1 MDKKQLQK
9 FKNRLATRQ
18 QELQAL
24 AARTR
29 QAGRAT
35 DVHAA
40 DISDRAAGSYEK
52 EFAFGQ
58 TTNVRG
64 LLHLTEEALQRI
76 AEGTFGQCVL
86 CEKEINPKRLE
97 AVPWARYC
105 LDCQQRLERR

>member
-1 MDKKQLQK
+1 MNKKQLQK
-9 FKNRLATRQ
+9 FKDRLATRQ
-18 QELQAL
+18 QELRAL

-29 QAGRAT
+29 HAGRAT

-40 DISDRAAGSYEK
+40 DVSDRASGSYEK

-58 TTNVRG
+58 TTNVTG
-64 LLHLTEEALQRI
+64 LIRLTEEALQRI

-97 AVPWARYC
+97 AVPWTRYC
-105 LDCQQRLERR
+105 LDCQQTVERR